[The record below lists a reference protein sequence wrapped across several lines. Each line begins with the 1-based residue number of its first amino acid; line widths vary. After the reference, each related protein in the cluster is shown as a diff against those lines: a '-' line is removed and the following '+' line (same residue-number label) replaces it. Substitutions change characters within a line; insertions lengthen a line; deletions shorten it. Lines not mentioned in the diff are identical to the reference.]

1 MNIKITNTATC
12 FCRGGQP
19 LKSFVSIF
27 YLQSSNKWS
36 TRRKVTRQGK
46 VSSVLFYQ
54 TINQSIWRIFL
65 NYRGLSGVIIMTCLS
80 SPIILF
86 IVPGSSSLSYLH
98 SYPSSGL
105 DNSGPQRN
113 QLFVNGVFHV
123 ECSGLN
129 DFSTRWCF
137 CNNVS
142 TTRISAHL
150 MIYPGFVGYF
160 SPELRRW
167 LWLGNDKVWV
177 AGLPEIS
184 FPLIF
189 QVFSKL
195 FCDRFEKNASKKL

>member
-1 MNIKITNTATC
+1 
-12 FCRGGQP
+12 
-19 LKSFVSIF
+19 
-27 YLQSSNKWS
+27 
-36 TRRKVTRQGK
+36 
-46 VSSVLFYQ
+46 
-54 TINQSIWRIFL
+54 
-65 NYRGLSGVIIMTCLS
+65 MTCLS

-167 LWLGNDKVWV
+167 LWLGNDEVWV
-177 AGLPEIS
+177 AGLLEIS
-184 FPLIF
+184 CLLIL
-189 QVFSKL
+189 QGFSKRSL
-195 FCDRFEKNASKKL
+195 SRNFGKFKCFFPATSTFRNISKTYMSR